1 MGFLDDIYLTEET
14 VSADFRN
21 KTTTADAYGN
31 VTESYS
37 ATTDLTING
46 LLWIGSTA
54 DKVVSEKIR
63 PDVSAV
69 FVFNYSDYTTIIE
82 DNAKVTIN
90 SKDYSVIYIDN
101 VANQNEVIQ
110 VPLKEFT

>member
-1 MGFLDDIYLTEET
+1 MGFLDDIFLSNKT

-21 KTTTADAYGN
+21 KIITVDDYGS
-31 VTESYS
+31 VTEGYS
-37 ATTDLTING
+37 LTTDLTVNG
-46 LLWIGSTA
+46 ILWVGSTA

-69 FVFNYSDYTTIIE
+69 FVFNYSDYSTTIV
-82 DNAKVTIN
+82 DNAKVIIN
-90 SKDYSVIYIDN
+90 SKDYSVIYMDN
-101 VANQNEVIQ
+101 VGNQNEIIQ